1 MELEAR
7 STIMVLRNIS
17 QEVVMLTV
25 QRKNSGNG
33 LNTALPPRMSGRF
46 CGLMVGD
53 GVNDAPTLAAEAAD
67 MIL

>member
-1 MELEAR
+1 
-7 STIMVLRNIS
+7 
-17 QEVVMLTV
+17 MLTV

-33 LNTALPPRMSGRF
+33 LNTALLPRMSGRL

-67 MIL
+67 MILVKSDVWLHCTCPVQPSELSS